1 MRASR
6 WLIAAALA
14 CGAPLSA
21 QAPAARPQ
29 QPARPP
35 FTMEAFQMVDGG
47 LIPYMFTQAAYENEY
62 KPLGASPRITWTN
75 PPPGTQ
81 SFVLH
86 FHDMD
91 VARNKTTED
100 QLHWLVWNIP
110 ATDSMIPF
118 HQKEARTLPNGAF
131 QINGQGTPVYR
142 GPGAPYAG
150 AYHHYMFELIA
161 LDTKLNVQPA
171 ADGFAT
177 RKQVMDAAQGHV
189 LGKALFVGMFKR
201 PPPLPPTH

>member
-6 WLIAAALA
+6 WLFAAALA
-14 CGAPLSA
+14 CAAPLSA
-21 QAPAARPQ
+21 QAPAAQQ

-35 FTMEAFQMVDGG
+35 FMLEVFQWIDGG
-47 LIPYMFTQAAYENEY
+47 LIPYMFTQAAYETEF
-62 KPLGASPRITWTN
+62 KPLGASPRINWTS

-86 FHDMD
+86 FHDMS

-110 ATDSMIPF
+110 GTETGLPF
-118 HQKEARTLPNGAF
+118 HVKEGRTLPNGAF
-131 QINGQGTPVYR
+131 QINSQGTAVYR

-150 AYHHYMFELIA
+150 AYHHYMFELLA
-161 LDTKLNVQPA
+161 LDTKLNVQPGT
-171 ADGFAT
+171 DGFAV

-201 PPPLPPTH
+201 PPPVPPTS